1 MQQLQTIQSI
11 ITAMLIQYRKI
22 AQSHS
27 SLYRAL
33 KLIFSLKF
41 RTTGYSLLINL
52 YKLGQFQ
59 LNSLCITHLTNT
71 VGSLKA
77 KRVIDYRFSITFP
90 LPQQI
95 KQSVS
100 TFALV
105 YVIFMKTSLL
115 HSLRKFQKFESHAL
129 HVVI

>member
-1 MQQLQTIQSI
+1 
-11 ITAMLIQYRKI
+11 MLIQYRKI

-52 YKLGQFQ
+52 YKVGQFQ

-77 KRVIDYRFSITFP
+77 KRVIWLQIFHYFPPSPTDKTVSFYFCPGLCHIYEDKPSP
-90 LPQQI
+90 LPKEILEVWISCSACSYLKPKVLVI
-95 KQSVS
+95 K
-100 TFALV
+100 
-105 YVIFMKTSLL
+105 KD
-115 HSLRKFQKFESHAL
+115 R
-129 HVVI
+129 